1 MKKVSVGIWV
11 LFAFLLL
18 TACGQK
24 ITTEDLKA
32 NDWLAESSQEEYP
45 NMIVSF
51 SDHVMSVSVDT
62 DSMSS
67 SAKDEWEKLG
77 EEFAKKIIDQL
88 DYKLEY
94 VLEEDTIRIQDSV
107 DDEDFVYYTV
117 SKEDENIIFTPD
129 EKKNDDDS
137 GAEKLVLKPYT
148 KKKEKESS
156 SSSTEETTVSS
167 ESVATN
173 LDDIIETFTQQSLVV
188 YNPRDMTKEDFGIA
202 PMSATKAKIF
212 SLIETDNEDEQQNA
226 RLLTFDNLD
235 DLKATKKYYDDL
247 GKDSAMLFSYTAV
260 NEDELVLMQFNG
272 QLPQELVEK
281 YAKAA
286 SLEVTESPF
295 GSTAAE
301 SQTYSS
307 ESVAV
312 YSEESVQP
320 AEPPVSSQEQTYESY
335 SAPSQPVE
343 EYTTVQAGEGP
354 PEIAARVGISV
365 ETLYELNGID
375 PNNYMLYP
383 GDTLRVK

>member
-11 LFAFLLL
+11 LFTFLLL

-77 EEFAKKIIDQL
+77 EEFAKQIIDQL

-129 EKKNDDDS
+129 EKKNKDDS

-148 KKKEKESS
+148 KKKEVESS
-156 SSSTEETTVSS
+156 SSSTEQTTVSS
-167 ESVATN
+167 ESAAAN
-173 LDDIIETFTQQSLVV
+173 LDDIIEAFTQQSLVV
-188 YNPRDMTKEDFGIA
+188 YNPRDMTKDDFGIA
-202 PMSATKAKIF
+202 PMSATSTKIF
-212 SLIETDNEDEQQNA
+212 SLVETDNEDDQRNA

-235 DLKATKKYYDDL
+235 DLKATKQYYDDL

-260 NEDELVLMQFNG
+260 NEDDLVLMQFNG
-272 QLPQELVEK
+272 QLSQDLVEQ

-286 SLEVTESPF
+286 SLELTESPF
-295 GSTAAE
+295 ASNSAE
-301 SQTYSS
+301 SEVYSS
-307 ESVAV
+307 ESVAA
-312 YSEESVQP
+312 YSEESAQPIEVPASSEETVTESSVQP
-320 AEPPVSSQEQTYESY
+320 
-335 SAPSQPVE
+335 QPVE
-343 EYTTVQAGEGP
+343 EYTTVQKGEGIDQ
-354 PEIAARVGISV
+354 IAARVGISV
-365 ETLYELNGID
+365 DQLLELNGMD
-375 PNNYMLYP
+375 PNNFMLYP